1 MLKFI
6 QMILE
11 KSKQTLQKQKI
22 QSISYRKCLMRVNE
36 IVFSS
41 SLIAAAIVQ
50 IPPLIFWKS
59 FFDRVLFSVVAIASA
74 FPYIDFMK
82 LNLYLFL
89 RFSFKTKH

>member
-36 IVFSS
+36 IAFSS

-50 IPPLIFWKS
+50 IPPLIF
-59 FFDRVLFSVVAIASA
+59 
-74 FPYIDFMK
+74 
-82 LNLYLFL
+82 
-89 RFSFKTKH
+89 